1 MDARENREA
10 LASVTVKHES
20 REQAGHMVKEILEK
34 LTTKFSFQWYN
45 AMVVKNLKFFFFLF
59 LFVLILVFRDRVS
72 LCSPSCPGTLCKP
85 GRPQTQRDPPAPA
98 SRGLG
103 HVGHNTFT
111 YYPACITHSLDRFL
125 LSVAIESSRLS
136 YKGYPKSSRSA
147 WTISDPFQK
156 KGIGYT
162 NCCYT

>member
-72 LCSPSCPGTLCKP
+72 LCSPAWSTHSVDQAGLEL
-85 GRPQTQRDPPAPA
+85 RNPPASAGIKGEHHHLLAIKFENHTEPLR
-98 SRGLG
+98 SRHYSWKFYFFFFFFLVFFETGFL
-103 HVGHNTFT
+103 
-111 YYPACITHSLDRFL
+111 CIALAVLELTL
-125 LSVAIESSRLS
+125 
-136 YKGYPKSSRSA
+136 
-147 WTISDPFQK
+147 
-156 KGIGYT
+156 
-162 NCCYT
+162 